1 MSDIYR
7 YLVIVQEKNWRSQNF
22 DFLSVKIV
30 SPGRLCGVPPHKDI
44 IEISFLVS
52 T

>member
-1 MSDIYR
+1 MSDIY
-7 YLVIVQEKNWRSQNF
+7 LIVIIQEKNWRSQNF

-30 SPGRLCGVPPHKDI
+30 SPGRFWGVPPHEDI